1 MLSHQEKTSILSR
14 FPNIKLSY
22 ENITHKKVSNYDI
35 ILAIPEG
42 KKCFAWFTK
51 YQEKNVCFIMELAE
65 NKQIFNIKIVN
76 TIFKNDVV
84 ISESIFY
91 GTLFNNSNNNFFCIE
106 DIFYYKRTD
115 ISKNT
120 WVDKFKLLKEIL
132 KNEQKQILLPINN
145 HFVIFG
151 LPILSNHLDEVMDK
165 IKKIKY
171 KIKCIQFR
179 SFHKYSQFLF
189 TPYEFLIHLKKNSI
203 ELKAIENILTKTEY
217 TQTSSKR
224 QVDKN
229 CLNNQN
235 YRKKKDVVFHVKADI
250 QNDIYHLY
258 CNNENRNTSLLNY
271 KYYNTAFIPNFTSS
285 VMMNKLFRNIKENIN
300 LDALEESDD
309 EDEFQNEK
317 IDRFV
322 NLDLSY
328 NMICSYN
335 YKFKKWFPIRLAES
349 HEKIVNQYELTSIL
363 ENPNNN

>member
-1 MLSHQEKTSILSR
+1 MLSHQEKSNILSR

-22 ENITHKKVSNYDI
+22 ENITHKKVFNYDI
-35 ILAIPEG
+35 VLAIPEG
-42 KKCFAWFTK
+42 KKCFAWFTR
-51 YQEKNVCFIMELAE
+51 YQEKNICFIMELGE

-76 TIFKNDVV
+76 TIFKNDMV
-84 ISESIFY
+84 INESIFY

-115 ISKNT
+115 VSKNT
-120 WVDKFKLLKEIL
+120 WIDKFKLLNEIL
-132 KNEQKQILLPINN
+132 INKKKQSLPTMNN

-151 LPILSNHLDEVMDK
+151 LPILSNHLDEVLDK

-171 KIKCIQFR
+171 KIKSIQFR

-189 TPYEFLIHLKKNSI
+189 TPYEFLIYFKKNSS
-203 ELKAIENILTKTEY
+203 ELKSIENILTKSE
-217 TQTSSKR
+217 QSQFKR
-224 QVDKN
+224 LQEN
-229 CLNNQN
+229 HCLNNQN
-235 YRKKKDVVFHVKADI
+235 FKKKKDIIFHVKPDI

-258 CNNENRNTSLLNY
+258 CNNGDTSLLNY
-271 KYYNTAFIPNFTSS
+271 NYYNTAFIPNFTTS

-322 NLDLSY
+322 DLDLSY

-335 YKFKKWFPIRLAES
+335 YKFKKWIPIRLAES

-363 ENPNNN
+363 ENKNN